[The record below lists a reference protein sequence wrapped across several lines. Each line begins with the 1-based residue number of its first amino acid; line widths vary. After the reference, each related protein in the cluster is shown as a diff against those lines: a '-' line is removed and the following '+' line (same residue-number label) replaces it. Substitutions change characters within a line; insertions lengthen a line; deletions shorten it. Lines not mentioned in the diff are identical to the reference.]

1 MDSDPSKSAASQP
14 NMQKPKFG
22 SRVEVAWNVA
32 GELSAAHA
40 AYVVA
45 TGAKCTDPKTES
57 LLIDP
62 VAQINTRLVNESI
75 DVAGFW
81 RSYLAEIASGMTLD
95 LACDA
100 SLMSA
105 GCSELQLDATA
116 GAIAKKLSDAK
127 SLFDGRFP
135 KLVDQLELRGRPLR
149 ERWDTLGA
157 GCLREVERLIWQNSP
172 PQDWWPSRINGYLVQ
187 PVRGGDGGWD
197 GPGERFWM
205 EAMLT
210 DADPAIPE
218 VVRVAWLISSVA
230 IENHS
235 RSRSSESE
243 LIAAWKLASVPIVLS
258 AATALELVASDPLPI
273 AKAISMWHV
282 APPSAAEVVS
292 NWWDEWQSSETALPV
307 ALRNL
312 SKQLR

>member
-1 MDSDPSKSAASQP
+1 MDLNPSDKSALRRG
-14 NMQKPKFG
+14 PKFG
-22 SRVEVAWNVA
+22 VRVEVVWNVA
-32 GELSAAHA
+32 GDLSAAHA

-45 TGAKCTDPKTES
+45 TGAKSTDPKTEA

-62 VAQINTRLVNESI
+62 VAQINTRLVNEAI

-81 RSYLAEIASGMTLD
+81 RTYLSEIASGMTLD
-95 LACDA
+95 QACDA

-116 GAIAKKLSDAK
+116 GAIAKQLAEAK
-127 SLFDGRFP
+127 SQFDGRFP

-149 ERWDTLGA
+149 QRWNALGA

-172 PQDWWPSRINGYLVQ
+172 PEDWWPSRVNGYLVQ

-197 GPGERFWM
+197 GPDCRFWM

-210 DADPAIPE
+210 DADPALPE
-218 VVRVAWLISSVA
+218 VLRVAWLVSSIA

-243 LIAAWKLASVPIVLS
+243 LITAWKLASVPIVLS
-258 AATALELVASDPLPI
+258 AATAVELVASDPLPI
-273 AKAISMWHV
+273 AKAMSMWHV
-282 APPSAAEVVS
+282 ASPTAAGLVS
-292 NWWDEWQSSETALPV
+292 QWWEDWQVSKTALPV
-307 ALRNL
+307 ALRDL
-312 SKQLR
+312 SKQLG